1 MKRYILSVL
10 ILLTWLTPA
19 KAMTAEELETYCKNV
34 DVVTADRANSRLG
47 PIEFMEA
54 YSTPQ
59 RCIGFVDGFLSASAV
74 AQFIIRTSMTFCQPQ
89 GGISIDQA
97 RRVYLKRIA
106 EYPED
111 LHLDARLILTE
122 ALREAFPCDP
132 P

>member
-1 MKRYILSVL
+1 MNRYILSAL
-10 ILLTWLTPA
+10 ILLAWLTPA
-19 KAMTAEELETYCKNV
+19 MAMTAEELETYCKNV
-34 DVVTADRANSRLG
+34 DVITADRANPNLR

-54 YSTPQ
+54 YSTSQ

-74 AQFIIRTSMTFCQPQ
+74 AQFINRTSMTFCQPQ

-97 RRVYLKRIA
+97 RRIYLRRIN
-106 EYPED
+106 EHPED

-122 ALREAFPCDP
+122 ALRGAFPCGP